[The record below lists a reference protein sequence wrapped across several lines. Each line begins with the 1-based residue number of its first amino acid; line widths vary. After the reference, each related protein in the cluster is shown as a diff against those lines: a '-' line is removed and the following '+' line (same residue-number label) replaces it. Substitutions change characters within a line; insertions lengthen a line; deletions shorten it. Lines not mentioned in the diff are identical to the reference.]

1 MCTTS
6 RTSLR
11 ERLTARVALST
22 VLISAACATHRPLDD
37 GLQDRLDDLAI
48 CGGLVIDGTGAE
60 PILADLFVRDGRIDR
75 IEPRGAGAVRRSVNA
90 RVVIDATDLVVAPGF
105 LDLHAHGDPLRTPQ
119 FRNFLAMGVTTICL
133 GLDGSSPWR
142 DDPQSWF
149 RAVEKRRP
157 GVNVAA
163 FVGHGSVRR
172 AIMGDV
178 DRVATAAERDAMA
191 EMVAAAMD
199 HGAFGLSTG
208 LEYTP
213 GRFADA
219 EELAAIGAPVGAR
232 DGVIASHVRNE
243 DDDAIEESV
252 RELLEQCRRSGARAH
267 LSHAKIVFARDAE
280 RAAAILDLLRGA
292 RMSGVRATLDVY
304 PYTASYTGISI
315 LFPPWALPPNDY
327 LAVAA
332 SRRDDLLAHLQ
343 TRVAARN
350 GPDATLFGS
359 GPHAGRT
366 LTEAARESGL
376 EPAEL
381 LVQLGPDGA
390 SAAYFVMAD
399 EVMRTFLVDPHAAVA
414 SDGSPTMRH
423 PRGHGTF
430 PRVLGPLVRDA
441 QVFTLTEAVRRMT
454 SSPATI
460 LGVSDRGRIA
470 PGMVADIVVFDPKTI
485 RDRATFTEPFRLAE
499 GVRDVLL
506 AGEPAMRDG
515 VVQES
520 RHGRVLVA
528 RDSNIRTPSE
538 KLRP

>member
-1 MCTTS
+1 MCTIY
-6 RTSLR
+6 RTSFR
-11 ERLTARVALST
+11 ERLAALVALFT
-22 VLISAACATHRPLDD
+22 VLISAACATARPIDD
-37 GLQDRLDDLAI
+37 GLHDRLDDLAI
-48 CGGLVIDGTGAE
+48 CGGLVVDGTGAE
-60 PILADLFVRDGRIDR
+60 PVLADVFVRDGRIDR
-75 IEPRGAGAVRRSVNA
+75 IEPRGAGAVRRSVDA
-90 RVVIDATDLVVAPGF
+90 REVIDATDLVVAPGF

-142 DDPQSWF
+142 DDPQSWL
-149 RAVEKRRP
+149 RAIEQRRP

-172 AIMGDV
+172 AIMGDA
-178 DRVATAAERDAMA
+178 DRAATAAERDAMA
-191 EMVAAAMD
+191 EMVATAMD

-219 EELAAIGAPVGAR
+219 AELAAIGEPVGAR
-232 DGVIASHVRNE
+232 GGVVASHVRNE
-243 DDDAIEESV
+243 DDDAIEASV

-267 LSHAKIVFARDAE
+267 LSHAKIVFAKDAE
-280 RAAAILDLLRGA
+280 RAATILDLLRAA
-292 RMSGVRATLDVY
+292 RLSGVRTTLDVY

-327 LAVAA
+327 HAVAD

-343 TRVAARN
+343 ARVAARN

-381 LVQLGPDGA
+381 LAQLGPDGA

-399 EVMRTFLVDPHAAVA
+399 EVMRTFLSDAHAAVA

-430 PRVLGPLVRDA
+430 PRVLGPLVRDE
-441 QVFTLTEAVRRMT
+441 QVLTLTEAVRRMT
-454 SSPATI
+454 SLPATI

-470 PGMVADIVVFDPKTI
+470 PGMVADVVVFDPKTI

-499 GVRDVLL
+499 GIRDVLL

-515 VVQES
+515 VVREP

-528 RDSNIRTPSE
+528 RSSNIRTPSD

>member
-6 RTSLR
+6 RTSFH
-11 ERLTARVALST
+11 ERLAALVILSA
-22 VLISAACATHRPLDD
+22 VLISAACATHRPID
-37 GLQDRLDDLAI
+37 DRLDDLAI
-48 CGGLVIDGTGAE
+48 CGGLVLDGTGAE
-60 PILADLFVRDGRIDR
+60 PVAADVFIRDGRIR
-75 IEPRGAGAVRRSVNA
+75 RVEPRSAGAMHRSANA
-90 RVVIDATDLVVAPGF
+90 REVVDATDLVVAPGF
-105 LDLHAHGDPLRTPQ
+105 VDLHAHGDPLRTPQ

-149 RAVEKRRP
+149 RAIEQRRP
-157 GVNVAA
+157 GVNVVGL
-163 FVGHGSVRR
+163 VGHGSVRR
-172 AIMGDV
+172 AVMGDA
-178 DRVATAAERDAMA
+178 DRPATAAERDAMA
-191 EMVAAAMD
+191 EMVATAMD

-219 EELAAIGAPVGAR
+219 EELAAIGEPVGAR
-232 DGVIASHVRNE
+232 GGVVASHVRNE
-243 DDDAIEESV
+243 DDDAIEASV
-252 RELLEQCRRSGARAH
+252 RELLEQCRRSGAHAH
-267 LSHAKIVFARDAE
+267 LSHAKIVFAKDAE
-280 RAAAILDLLRGA
+280 RAAAILDLLRAA
-292 RMSGVRATLDVY
+292 RTSGVRTTLDVY

-327 LAVAA
+327 VAVAG

-343 TRVAARN
+343 ARVNARN

-376 EPAEL
+376 EPAEV

-399 EVMRTFLVDPHAAVA
+399 EVMREFLADPHAAVA

-441 QVFTLTEAVRRMT
+441 RVLTLTEAVRRMT
-454 SSPATI
+454 SLPATI

-470 PGMVADIVVFDPKTI
+470 PGMVADVVVFDPKTI
-485 RDRATFTEPFRLAE
+485 QDRATFTEPFRLAE

-506 AGEPAMRDG
+506 SGEPAMRDG
-515 VVQES
+515 VVQEQ
-520 RHGRVLVA
+520 RYGRVLAA
-528 RDSNIRTPSE
+528 RRSNIRSPAE
-538 KLRP
+538 NLRP